1 MSLLGRNKHGG
12 SLSVLQQRGSTLH
25 GPSVTIA
32 SQVQTRIENKA
43 RSGVLFRL
51 IADDRCGIADARTR
65 IDSGHTAE
73 GLNQVILANSCLWV
87 VL

>member
-32 SQVQTRIENKA
+32 SQVQTRIEIK
-43 RSGVLFRL
+43 SQSSDLFRL
-51 IADDRCGIADARTR
+51 IADDRCGIAGACIR
-65 IDSGHTAE
+65 IDSGHKAE
-73 GLNQVILANSCLWV
+73 GLNQVILLNISLWV